1 MIVGNTTGVEA
12 LKSAL
17 AEAKEEAR
25 VSKAAAEKAAAN
37 VEAEK
42 AARLSMRRG

>member
-1 MIVGNTTGVEA
+1 MFVGNATEVEA

-25 VSKAAAEKAAAN
+25 VNKATVDKAAAD

-42 AARLSMRRG
+42 AARL